1 MFTING
7 KLIVKNDA
15 EQITDSFKKREF
27 VISDEASQYPQ
38 EIMFQLV
45 QDKCDLIDSY
55 NIGDEIKVN
64 FNLRGRRWENPKTNE
79 TKFFVSLDAWR
90 LEKVSKDAAAPANN
104 LPPLPSQEPAH
115 AGNNDESDDLP
126 F

>member
-1 MFTING
+1 MFSMTG
-7 KLIVKNDA
+7 KLIVKKDA
-15 EQITDSFKKREF
+15 EQITDTFKKREF
-27 VISDEASQYPQ
+27 VLSDESSQYPQ

-45 QDKCDLIDSY
+45 QDKCDLIEPY
-55 NIGDEIKVN
+55 QINDEVKVN

-90 LEKVSKDAAAPANN
+90 LEKVAQENQVAN
-104 LPPLPSQEPAH
+104 LPPLPENEPEH
-115 AGNNDESDDLP
+115 VSDGSDDLP

>member
-15 EQITDSFKKREF
+15 EQITDTFKKREF
-27 VISDEASQYPQ
+27 VISDEGSQYPQ

-45 QDKCDLIDSY
+45 QDKCDLIDAY
-55 NIGDEIKVN
+55 NIGDEVKVN

-90 LEKVSKDAAAPANN
+90 LEKVSQESPAHN
-104 LPPLPSQEPAH
+104 LPPLPTQEPAH
-115 AGNNDESDDLP
+115 AGNDDDSDDLP